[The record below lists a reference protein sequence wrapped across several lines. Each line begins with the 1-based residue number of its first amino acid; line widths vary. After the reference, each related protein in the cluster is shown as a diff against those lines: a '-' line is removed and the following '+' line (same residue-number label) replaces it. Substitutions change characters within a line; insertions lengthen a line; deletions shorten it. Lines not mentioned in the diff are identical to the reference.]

1 MTTVTILP
9 ESDSTLSTIYRA
21 VAGDRESTG
30 KTAGEALDAL
40 TPQLTQDEAGTL
52 IIVQRWRPDR
62 FFTAPQQQRLEEL
75 MQRWRDARDAQ
86 QELPPDE
93 QAELKRLIEAE
104 THGAARRAQIGLQ
117 ELNS

>member
-1 MTTVTILP
+1 
-9 ESDSTLSTIYRA
+9 
-21 VAGDRESTG
+21 
-30 KTAGEALDAL
+30 
-40 TPQLTQDEAGTL
+40 
-52 IIVQRWRPDR
+52 
-62 FFTAPQQQRLEEL
+62 

-104 THGAARRAQIGLQ
+104 THGAARRAEIALQ